1 MAPAGAARSAPW
13 LAAPH
18 ARVEGRAQRIAPRRR
33 DGAAQQQVAVTVERG
48 GLLCLQGRDLG
59 RQRMLA
65 HDVAYNLNVL
75 FAIVLA
81 PKAIRAKQEPQPTTV
96 RARKI
101 FEGYR
106 TTGVFVRR
114 AKAMTAARHSKRY
127 GAGTLRL
134 GSHLRRGFE
143 NSGRSA
149 LSNRQHRSNKHNA
162 ADAPE
167 KSAPSLLKRLGPGLI
182 TGAADD
188 DPSGIATYSQAGA
201 QFGYGLLWTVFLT
214 LPFMIA
220 IQLVSARIGR
230 VTGKGLAA
238 NVMQIAPRWAVLG
251 LVSLLVIA
259 NTFNIAADIAAMAE
273 ALSLV
278 IGGLNH
284 EHALIF
290 AAGST
295 ILQVFVPY
303 RRYSPVLKFLT
314 LALFAYVATAFTVEI
329 PWSTA
334 LLAAVWPKADVSGDY
349 FLMVVA
355 VLGTT
360 ISPYLFF
367 WQASQEVEEMNQG
380 KRDKPLRD
388 LPSGG
393 DPEIARIR
401 ADTIV
406 GMLLSNTIAFFII
419 LTTASV
425 LHANGVTNIN
435 SATQAAEALR
445 PLAGDFTFALF
456 ALGIIGTGL
465 LAIPVLAGS
474 AAYGVAEIFG
484 WRATLEARPEK
495 AVGFY
500 TIIAAAT
507 IIGFGLGFTGIDSI
521 HMLVWSAVLNGIV
534 AVPIMAMMM
543 LIVASAAIMGR
554 FKARSWLVVLG
565 WLGTA
570 IMALA
575 VLALLGSSLVG

>member
-1 MAPAGAARSAPW
+1 MRDSA
-13 LAAPH
+13 H
-18 ARVEGRAQRIAPRRR
+18 A
-33 DGAAQQQVAVTVERG
+33 
-48 GLLCLQGRDLG
+48 
-59 RQRMLA
+59 
-65 HDVAYNLNVL
+65 
-75 FAIVLA
+75 
-81 PKAIRAKQEPQPTTV
+81 
-96 RARKI
+96 
-101 FEGYR
+101 
-106 TTGVFVRR
+106 
-114 AKAMTAARHSKRY
+114 SK
-127 GAGTLRL
+127 T
-134 GSHLRRGFE
+134 
-143 NSGRSA
+143 
-149 LSNRQHRSNKHNA
+149 
-162 ADAPE
+162 
-167 KSAPSLLKRLGPGLI
+167 SAPSLLKRLGPGLI

-201 QFGYGLLWTVFLT
+201 QFGFALLWTVFLT
-214 LPFMIA
+214 TPFMIA

-238 NVMQIAPRWAVLG
+238 NVMRLAPRWAVLA
-251 LVSLLVIA
+251 LVSMLVVA

-273 ALSLV
+273 ALGLV
-278 IGGLNH
+278 IGGLQH

-295 ILQVFVPY
+295 LLQIFLPY

-314 LALFAYVATAFTVEI
+314 LALFAYVATAFTVQI

-334 LLAAVWPKADVSGDY
+334 LLAAVWPKANVSADY

-388 LPSGG
+388 VPSGG
-393 DPEIARIR
+393 NPELARIR
-401 ADTIV
+401 ADTIS
-406 GMLLSNTIAFFII
+406 GMLLSNGIAFFII

-425 LHANGVTNIN
+425 LNANGVTKIN
-435 SATQAAEALR
+435 SATEAAEALR

-484 WRATLEARPEK
+484 WHATLEAKPEK

-534 AVPIMAMMM
+534 AVPIMTMMM
-543 LIVASAAIMGR
+543 LIVSSRAIMGHFR
-554 FKARSWLVVLG
+554 ARSWLIALG

-570 IMALA
+570 LMALA
-575 VLALLGSSLVG
+575 VLALLGSSVIG